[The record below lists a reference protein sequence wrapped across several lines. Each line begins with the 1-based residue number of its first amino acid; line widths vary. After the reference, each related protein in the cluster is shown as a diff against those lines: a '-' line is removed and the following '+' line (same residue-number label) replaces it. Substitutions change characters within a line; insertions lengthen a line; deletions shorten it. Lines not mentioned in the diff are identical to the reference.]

1 MEFTEIKLDMEAVSA
16 LRDLADSLST
26 TMDEM
31 EDDTEQLIAVF
42 RSVSEKLGVHE
53 ENFSYMLEKV
63 TKTQD
68 DANEAVRLL
77 IPKMLNVADA
87 IEVYV
92 NDHPSI

>member
-1 MEFTEIKLDMEAVSA
+1 MIIDLTIESA
-16 LRDLADSLST
+16 STLRELADSLST

-31 EDDTEQLIAVF
+31 EDDTEQLIAVY
-42 RSVSEKLGVHE
+42 RSVTERLGVHE
-53 ENFSYMLEKV
+53 ENFSDMLEKV
-63 TKTQD
+63 TKTQE

>member
-1 MEFTEIKLDMEAVSA
+1 MIIDLTIESASA
-16 LRDLADSLST
+16 LRELADSLST

-42 RSVSEKLGVHE
+42 RSVTERLGVHE
-53 ENFSYMLEKV
+53 ENFSDMLEKV
-63 TKTQD
+63 TKTQE

>member
-1 MEFTEIKLDMEAVSA
+1 MIVDLTKESVSA
-16 LRDLADSLST
+16 LRELADSLSA

-42 RSVSEKLGVHE
+42 RSVTEKLGVHE
-53 ENFSYMLEKV
+53 ENFSDMLEKV
-63 TKTQD
+63 TKTQEN
-68 DANEAVRLL
+68 ANEACRLL

>member
-1 MEFTEIKLDMEAVSA
+1 MELKLDMESASA

-42 RSVSEKLGVHE
+42 RSVSEELGVHGE
-53 ENFSYMLEKV
+53 DFSYMLENV
-63 TKTQD
+63 TKTQEN
-68 DANEAVRLL
+68 ANEACRLL
-77 IPKMLNVADA
+77 IPKMMNVAEA
-87 IEVYV
+87 IEVYA